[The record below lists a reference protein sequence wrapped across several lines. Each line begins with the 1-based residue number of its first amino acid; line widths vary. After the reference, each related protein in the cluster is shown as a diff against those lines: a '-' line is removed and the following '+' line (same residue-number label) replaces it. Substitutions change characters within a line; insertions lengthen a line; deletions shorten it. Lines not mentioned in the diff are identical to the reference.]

1 MAIFLLV
8 PRLLDNPGVL
18 QKALGSKE
26 EEWSL
31 HIRAVCARYGMIRL
45 K

>member
-26 EEWSL
+26 EDWIFL
-31 HIRAVCARYGMIRL
+31 VFTKFL
-45 K
+45 